1 MFAKK
6 KINATKTKTA
16 KSVKLGTRY
25 SLLMVLIMQLAI
37 TSILCATSS
46 YIANANAITIC
57 TAFGLKTI
65 SLDENGEPV
74 EQEQQKHEAFSKTC
88 FHCASSCSMAALA
101 PQSEYA
107 IYAGLNLI
115 FRPTVTEVL
124 KTKLL
129 AQGPPPR
136 APPVHA

>member
-1 MFAKK
+1 MLRQR
-6 KINATKTKTA
+6 KINTTKTQTA

-74 EQEQQKHEAFSKTC
+74 EQEQHEAFSKTC

-101 PQSEYA
+101 PQSEEV
-107 IYAGLNLI
+107 IYIGLNQI
-115 FRPTVTEVL
+115 YRPTVVEVL